1 MVGTQEKEASIWH
14 VLFGI
19 QRDNANLYY
28 ANMHNAVN
36 TDMGWDLF
44 EHKVVFSIFSIIMDD
59 DKSKTKIQV

>member
-1 MVGTQEKEASIWH
+1 MLRRNVKCNNTHNAMVGTQEKEASIWH

-36 TDMGWDLF
+36 TDMG
-44 EHKVVFSIFSIIMDD
+44 
-59 DKSKTKIQV
+59 